1 MSEPTLSHELVE
13 AIARAEAQLFSTA
26 ERNAADILFEMAGT
40 YRERNKVYGDN
51 YKRVGAVMMALF
63 PNGVTLSTEEDYN
76 RWHLFELIVVKLT
89 RFANSGLTHEDSI
102 HDAAVYAAM
111 VESLISKGSDK

>member
-1 MSEPTLSHELVE
+1 MT
-13 AIARAEAQLFSTA
+13 T
-26 ERNAADILFEMAGT
+26 AADILAEMAET

-51 YKRVGAVMMALF
+51 YKRVGAVMAAMF
-63 PNGVTLSTEEDYN
+63 PNGVDLFTEDDYN
-76 RWHLFELIVVKLT
+76 VWHLFELMVVKLT

-111 VESLISKGSDK
+111 VESLIRKEKQ